1 MTFQGKVKNRTH
13 KNVYNF
19 WQNEGKKRGNGIFAT
34 LRDHYF
40 RYVEIKTILKE
51 LKKQNVKLLD
61 IGCGNGVSTF
71 FFSPFAKEITALDYS
86 ESLIK
91 SAKNFQKEKFQKF
104 TKTM

>member
-1 MTFQGKVKNRTH
+1 MTFQGKVKIRTH

-71 FFSPFAKEITALDYS
+71 FFSPFAKEITAIDYS
-86 ESLIK
+86 GV
-91 SAKNFQKEKFQKF
+91 
-104 TKTM
+104 